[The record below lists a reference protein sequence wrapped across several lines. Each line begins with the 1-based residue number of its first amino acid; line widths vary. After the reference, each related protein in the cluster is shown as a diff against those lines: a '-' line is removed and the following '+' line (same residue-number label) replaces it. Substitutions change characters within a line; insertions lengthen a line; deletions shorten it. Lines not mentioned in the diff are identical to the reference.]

1 MRKNFELNFLK
12 IDKKHYTGIDIYYTG
27 YIGIKNTGDCK
38 NIHSVNPLYLLV
50 DHASGYIEEKKI
62 LEF

>member
-27 YIGIKNTGDCK
+27 YIGIKNTDDCK

-50 DHASGYIEEKKI
+50 DHASGSIEEKKI